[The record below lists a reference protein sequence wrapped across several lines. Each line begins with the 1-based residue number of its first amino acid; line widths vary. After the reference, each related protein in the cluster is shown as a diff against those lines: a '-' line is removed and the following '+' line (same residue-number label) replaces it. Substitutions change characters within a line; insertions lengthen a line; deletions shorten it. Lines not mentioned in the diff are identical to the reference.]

1 METIRIKKLNEV
13 YNKIECE
20 PRIAYELND
29 YFTFDVPGAKFMPAV
44 RNKVWDGKI
53 RLFNLM
59 SCTLYGGLNRYVEEF
74 CKARKYEVEYE
85 TNFSS
90 FEFSLIEAKKFVD
103 SLQTTFKPRDYQ
115 LDAFVHAVRESR
127 ALLLSPTASGKS
139 FIIYLLMR
147 YYNAKTLII
156 VPTTTLVHQ
165 LASDFK
171 EYGYSSEQSDHGL
184 SNSGSRRVGSS
195 SENSTSNERTS
206 WTSGIHKIYA
216 GQEKRSQAQVTIT
229 TWQSIY
235 KAPKEWFSQYDVVIG
250 DEAHLFKAKSL
261 ISILT
266 KLEDCKYRFGF
277 TGTLDGTQ
285 THKLVLEGLFGPV
298 RKVTTTAE
306 LIEQKHLAD
315 FRIKAIVLS
324 YPDEIRQMIARA
336 GDYQSEI
343 DYIVRLEAR
352 NNFIKNL
359 VLSLEGNTLLLFQFV
374 DKHGKILYDKLEKE
388 TKDRKI
394 FFIHGGVDGG
404 ERDKVREIVEKE
416 SNAIIVAS
424 FGTFSTGINIKNL
437 HNVIFASPSKSR
449 VRNLQSIG
457 RGLRTS
463 DTKKSATLFDIAD
476 DMTWKTKKNYTL
488 LHFMERVKVY
498 NEEKF
503 DYKIYKVSL
512 TF

>member
-1 METIRIKKLNEV
+1 METVRIRKLNEV
-13 YNKIECE
+13 YNKIDCE
-20 PRIAYELND
+20 PSIAMELNT
-29 YFTFDVPGAKFMPAV
+29 YFTFEVPGAKFMPAV

-59 SCTLYGGLNRYVEEF
+59 TCTLYGGLNRYVEEF
-74 CKARKYEVEYE
+74 CKSRNYEIEYE
-85 TNFSS
+85 TDFSS
-90 FEFSLIEAKKFVD
+90 DEFSLIEAKKFIETL
-103 SLQTTFKPRDYQ
+103 SIPNKFKPRDYQ
-115 LDAFVHAVRESR
+115 LDAFVHAVRERR

-165 LASDFK
+165 LASDFE
-171 EYGYSSEQSDHGL
+171 EYGYCSEQSDHRR
-184 SNSGSRRVGSS
+184 SDSGSRRVGSG
-195 SENSTSNERTS
+195 SENSFSNERSS
-206 WTSGIHKIYA
+206 WTIGIHKIYA

-235 KAPKEWFSQYDVVIG
+235 KAPKEWFDQYDVVIG
-250 DEAHLFKAKSL
+250 DEAHNFKAKSL
-261 ISILT
+261 TSILT
-266 KLEDCKYRFGF
+266 KLENCQYRFGF

-359 VLSLEGNTLLLFQFV
+359 VLSLDGNTLLLFQFV
-374 DKHGKILYDKLEKE
+374 DKHGKILYD
-388 TKDRKI
+388 RKI
-394 FFIHGGVDGG
+394 FFIHGGVDGE